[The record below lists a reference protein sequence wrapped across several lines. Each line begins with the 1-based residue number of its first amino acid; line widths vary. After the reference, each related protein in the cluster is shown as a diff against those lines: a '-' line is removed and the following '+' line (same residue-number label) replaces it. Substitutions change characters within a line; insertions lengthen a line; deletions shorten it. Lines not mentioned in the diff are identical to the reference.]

1 MSAQAFIAFLRCEAN
16 QAEERGKALRATAA
30 AIEANAG
37 NEVKK
42 KRKRD
47 ANRPK
52 RQHTAYT
59 MFVQENYES
68 IKRNNDPNIGSK
80 DIISIVA
87 RQWADTTEEEKQMWK
102 ARAIMSSKD
111 GVSSTAATE
120 ETIAAA
126 AAAAAAVTD
135 GMEEGLLDG
144 GSAEDGDGKDNNNK
158 GRKRRGAAAASLKK
172 KIAAV
177 EV

>member
-47 ANRPK
+47 SNRPK

-80 DIISIVA
+80 DIISMVA
-87 RQWADTTEEEKQMWK
+87 RQWADTPEEEKQMWK
-102 ARAIMSSKD
+102 ARAVMSSKD
-111 GVSSTAATE
+111 GVSSTAATD

-126 AAAAAAVTD
+126 AAAVAVTD

-172 KIAAV
+172 KITAV